1 VNLPGGLHIE
11 IRGEQ
16 IRARDF
22 SFRPIT
28 GALEMQL
35 QDLLHECSANDEAHP
50 VWISRFLTTIL
61 ARLATQKISPDD
73 EKSLTLVREL
83 CVADR
88 HYLLLQWRLQL
99 AGGSDYEW
107 LSAHCPACTARYDFP
122 LEWAQL
128 PVKPA
133 GENFPQIS
141 FLLNDSSINN
151 GEAIQ
156 VRVPRGS
163 DQEFIA
169 QFHAQV
175 HVQEKVQDEMDLRTQ
190 LLQRLIIA
198 DNPRAL
204 VQALDEDEIVRIETA
219 LEQAA
224 PELAQ
229 QLQLA
234 CPECGEQHQVQLDW
248 YRGMHKPI
256 DELLDQIH
264 RLAANYHWSEQEI
277 LALPKQRRTAYLRRL
292 DRDRGIS
299 SWADT
304 TGAAL

>member
-11 IRGEQ
+11 IDGQ
-16 IRARDF
+16 PTLVRDF

-35 QDLLHECSANDEAHP
+35 QDLLHECSANNAAHP
-50 VWISRFLTTIL
+50 VWISRFLTLVL
-61 ARLATQKISPDD
+61 ARLAMQKMAPDE
-73 EKSLTLVREL
+73 EKSLLLVREL

-88 HYLLLQWRLQL
+88 HFLLLQWRLFV

-107 LSAHCPACTARYDFP
+107 LGAHCPACAARYDFP

-133 GENFPQIS
+133 GEHFPQVS

-169 QFHAQV
+169 QLHTQV
-175 HVQEKVQDEMDLRTQ
+175 HTQNETDLRTQ
-190 LLQRLIIA
+190 LLQRLIVV
-198 DNPRAL
+198 DNPHAL
-204 VQALDEDEIVRIETA
+204 VQTLDEDEIARIETA

-248 YRGMHKPI
+248 YRGIHKPI

-292 DRDRGIS
+292 DRERGVS
-299 SWADT
+299 NWADA

>member
-1 VNLPGGLHIE
+1 MNLPGGLLIE
-11 IRGEQ
+11 IDGQ
-16 IRARDF
+16 PTLVRDF

-50 VWISRFLTTIL
+50 VWISRFLTVIL
-61 ARLATQKISPDD
+61 ARLATQKIESDD
-73 EKSLTLVREL
+73 EKSMTMVREL

-88 HYLLLQWRLQL
+88 HYLLLQWRLML

-107 LSAHCPACTARYDFP
+107 LSACCPVCEARYDFP

-133 GENFPQIS
+133 GEQFPQFT
-141 FLLNDSSINN
+141 FLLNHSVN

-169 QFHAQV
+169 QLTIDK
-175 HVQEKVQDEMDLRTQ
+175 ENLRAH

-198 DNPRAL
+198 DNSRAL
-204 VQALDEDEIVRIETA
+204 VQALDEDEIARLETA

-248 YRGMHKPI
+248 YRGIHKPV
-256 DELLDQIH
+256 DELLDQVH

-277 LALPKQRRTAYLRRL
+277 LALPKQRRAAYLRRL
-292 DRDRGIS
+292 DRERGVS
-299 SWADT
+299 SWADA

>member
-1 VNLPGGLHIE
+1 VNLPGGLLIE
-11 IRGEQ
+11 IDGQ
-16 IRARDF
+16 PTLVRDF

-35 QDLLHECSANDEAHP
+35 QDLLHECSVNDEAHP
-50 VWISRFLTTIL
+50 VWISRFLTVIL
-61 ARLATQKISPDD
+61 ARLATQKIEPDD
-73 EKSLTLVREL
+73 ENSMAMVREL

-88 HYLLLQWRLQL
+88 HYLLLQWRLML

-107 LSAHCPACTARYDFP
+107 LSACCPVCEARYDFP

-133 GENFPQIS
+133 GEQFPQFT
-141 FLLNDSSINN
+141 FLLNHSLN

-169 QFHAQV
+169 QLTI
-175 HVQEKVQDEMDLRTQ
+175 DEENLRAH

-198 DNPRAL
+198 DNSRAL
-204 VQALDEDEIVRIETA
+204 VQALDEDDIARLETA

-248 YRGMHKPI
+248 YRGIHKPV
-256 DELLDQIH
+256 DELLDQVH
-264 RLAANYHWSEQEI
+264 CLAANYHWSEQEI
-277 LALPKQRRTAYLRRL
+277 LALPKQRRAAYLRRL
-292 DRDRGIS
+292 DRERGVS
-299 SWADT
+299 SWADA

>member
-1 VNLPGGLHIE
+1 MNLPGGLHIE
-11 IRGEQ
+11 IDGQ
-16 IRARDF
+16 LTLVRDF
-22 SFRPIT
+22 HFRPIT

-35 QDLLHECSANDEAHP
+35 QDLLHECSANKEAHP
-50 VWISRFLTTIL
+50 VWVSRFLAAIL
-61 ARLATQKISPDD
+61 ARLGIREIEPDS
-73 EKSLTLVREL
+73 EQSLKLVREL

-88 HYLLLQWRLQL
+88 HYLLLQWRLFV

-107 LSAHCPACTARYDFP
+107 LCGHCPACAARYDFP

-133 GENFPQIS
+133 GEDFPEIS
-141 FLLNDSSINN
+141 FFLNDASINSGN
-151 GEAIQ
+151 AIQ

-169 QFHAQV
+169 QLNAQS
-175 HVQEKVQDEMDLRTQ
+175 ETDLRIQ

-198 DNPRAL
+198 DNPHAL
-204 VQALDEDEIVRIETA
+204 VQTLDEDEIERIETA

-248 YRGMHKPI
+248 YRGIHKPI
-256 DELLDQIH
+256 GELLDQIH
-264 RLAANYHWSEQEI
+264 RLATNYHWSEQEI

-292 DRDRGIS
+292 DRARGVS
-299 SWADT
+299 NWADV

>member
-1 VNLPGGLHIE
+1 VNLPGGLVIE
-11 IRGEQ
+11 IDGQ
-16 IRARDF
+16 PTLVRDF

-35 QDLLHECSANDEAHP
+35 QDLLQECSANNEAHP
-50 VWISRFLTTIL
+50 VWVSRFLAATL
-61 ARLATQKISPDD
+61 ARLATQKILLDD
-73 EKSLTLVREL
+73 EKSVARGLELVREL

-88 HYLLLQWRLQL
+88 HYLLLQWRLFV

-107 LSAHCPACTARYDFP
+107 LGAHCPACAVRYDFP

-133 GENFPQIS
+133 GEHFPQIS
-141 FLLNDSSINN
+141 FLLNDSLINN

-169 QFHAQV
+169 QYAHV
-175 HVQEKVQDEMDLRTQ
+175 HTQDETDLRTQ
-190 LLQRLIIA
+190 LLQRLIIT
-198 DNPRAL
+198 DNPHAL
-204 VQALDEDEIVRIETA
+204 VQALDEDEVARIETA

-248 YRGMHKPI
+248 YRGIHKPV
-256 DELLDQIH
+256 DELLDQVH

-277 LALPKQRRTAYLRRL
+277 LALPKQRRAAYLRRL
-292 DRDRGIS
+292 DRDRGVS
-299 SWADT
+299 NWADA

>member
-11 IRGEQ
+11 IDGQ
-16 IRARDF
+16 PTLVRDF

-35 QDLLHECSANDEAHP
+35 QDLLHECSANNAAHP
-50 VWISRFLTTIL
+50 VWISRFLTLVL
-61 ARLATQKISPDD
+61 ARLAMQKMAPDE
-73 EKSLTLVREL
+73 EKSLLLVREL

-88 HYLLLQWRLQL
+88 HFLLLQWRLFV

-107 LSAHCPACTARYDFP
+107 LGAHCPACAARYDFP

-133 GENFPQIS
+133 GEHFPQIS

-169 QFHAQV
+169 QLHTQV
-175 HVQEKVQDEMDLRTQ
+175 HTQNETDLRTQ
-190 LLQRLIIA
+190 LLQRLIVA
-198 DNPRAL
+198 DNPRTL
-204 VQALDEDEIVRIETA
+204 IQALDEDDIARIETA

-248 YRGMHKPI
+248 YRGIHKPV

-264 RLAANYHWSEQEI
+264 RLAANYHWSEQDI

-292 DRDRGIS
+292 DRDRGVS
-299 SWADT
+299 NWADA

>member
-1 VNLPGGLHIE
+1 MNLPGGLVID
-11 IRGEQ
+11 IDGKATRV
-16 IRARDF
+16 RDF
-22 SFRPIT
+22 SFRPVT

-35 QDLLHECSANDEAHP
+35 QDLLQECSANDDVHP
-50 VWISRFLTTIL
+50 VWISRFLAVVL
-61 ARLATQKISPDD
+61 ARLATQKIVPDD
-73 EKSLTLVREL
+73 EKSLALVREL

-88 HYLLLQWRLQL
+88 HYVLLQWRLFV

-107 LSAHCPACTARYDFP
+107 LGAHCPACEARYDFP

-133 GENFPQIS
+133 GENFPQFP
-141 FLLNDSSINN
+141 FLLSNS
-151 GEAIQ
+151 ETIQ

-163 DQEFIA
+163 DQEFLA
-169 QFHAQV
+169 QLRAQDKSDLHV
-175 HVQEKVQDEMDLRTQ
+175 HLLR
-190 LLQRLIIA
+190 RLIIA
-198 DNPRAL
+198 ENSHAL
-204 VQALDEDEIVRIETA
+204 VQVLDETEIARIENA
-219 LEQAA
+219 VEQAS

-248 YRGMHKPI
+248 YRGIHKPV
-256 DELLDQIH
+256 DDLLDQIH

-292 DRDRGIS
+292 DRDRGVS
-299 SWADT
+299 NWADA

>member
-1 VNLPGGLHIE
+1 MNLPGGLHIE
-11 IRGEQ
+11 IDGQ
-16 IRARDF
+16 PTLVRDF

-35 QDLLHECSANDEAHP
+35 QDLLHECSANNAAHP
-50 VWISRFLTTIL
+50 VWISRFLTLVL
-61 ARLATQKISPDD
+61 ARLATQKIEPDS
-73 EKSLTLVREL
+73 EQSLKLVREL

-88 HYLLLQWRLQL
+88 HFLLLQWRLFVV
-99 AGGSDYEW
+99 GGSDYEW
-107 LSAHCPACTARYDFP
+107 LGAHCPACAARYDFP

-133 GENFPQIS
+133 GEHFPQIS

-169 QFHAQV
+169 QLHSQS
-175 HVQEKVQDEMDLRTQ
+175 ETDLRTQ
-190 LLQRLIIA
+190 LLQRLIVA
-198 DNPRAL
+198 DNPHAL
-204 VQALDEDEIVRIETA
+204 VQTLDEDEIARIETA

-292 DRDRGIS
+292 DRERGVSNWGIGN
-299 SWADT
+299 WADA

>member
-1 VNLPGGLHIE
+1 MNLPGGLHIE
-11 IRGEQ
+11 IDGEL
-16 IRARDF
+16 IHARDF

-35 QDLLHECSANDEAHP
+35 QDLLQECSAHDEAHP
-50 VWISRFLTTIL
+50 VWISRFLTVVL
-61 ARLATQKISPDD
+61 ARLAQQKIAPDE
-73 EKSLTLVREL
+73 EKSLALVREL

-88 HYLLLQWRLQL
+88 HYLLLQWRLML

-133 GENFPQIS
+133 GENFPHIS
-141 FLLNDSSINN
+141 YLLDDLSINN
-151 GEAIQ
+151 GDAIR

-169 QFHAQV
+169 HLHAQ
-175 HVQEKVQDEMDLRTQ
+175 ENTQDETDLRTQ

-204 VQALDEDEIVRIETA
+204 VQALDKEEIARIETA

-234 CPECGEQHQVQLDW
+234 CPECGEQHHVQLDW

-292 DRDRGIS
+292 DRDRGVS

>member
-1 VNLPGGLHIE
+1 MNLPGGLIIE
-11 IRGEQ
+11 IDGEAR
-16 IRARDF
+16 RARDF

-28 GALEMQL
+28 GALEMRL
-35 QDLLHECSANDEAHP
+35 QDLLCECSANDEAHP
-50 VWISRFLTTIL
+50 VWISRFLTVIL
-61 ARLATQKISPDD
+61 ARLATQKIELDD
-73 EKSLTLVREL
+73 EKNMAKGLELVREL
-83 CVADR
+83 CVGDR
-88 HYLLLQWRLQL
+88 HFLLLQWRLML

-107 LSAHCPACTARYDFP
+107 LSAHCPACAARYDFP
-122 LEWAQL
+122 LEWAKL

-133 GENFPQIS
+133 CENFPKIS

-156 VRVPRGS
+156 VRVPNGS

-169 QFHAQV
+169 QLNTQS
-175 HVQEKVQDEMDLRTQ
+175 KTDLRRQ
-190 LLQRLIIA
+190 LLQRLVIA
-198 DNPRAL
+198 DNPQAL
-204 VQALDEDEIVRIETA
+204 VQALEEDEIARIETV

-234 CPECGEQHQVQLDW
+234 CPECGEQHRVQLDW
-248 YRGMHKPI
+248 YRGIHKPV
-256 DELLDQIH
+256 DELLDQVH

-277 LALPKQRRTAYLRRL
+277 LALPKQRRAAYLRRL
-292 DRDRGIS
+292 ERDRGVS
-299 SWADT
+299 SWAEA

>member
-1 VNLPGGLHIE
+1 MNLPGGLHIE
-11 IRGEQ
+11 IDGQ
-16 IRARDF
+16 PTLVRDF

-35 QDLLHECSANDEAHP
+35 QDLLHECSANNAAHP
-50 VWISRFLTTIL
+50 VWISRLLTQVL
-61 ARLATQKISPDD
+61 ARLATQKIEPDS
-73 EKSLTLVREL
+73 EQSLKLVREL

-88 HYLLLQWRLQL
+88 HFLLLQWRLFVV
-99 AGGSDYEW
+99 GGSDYEW
-107 LSAHCPACTARYDFP
+107 LGAHCPACAARYDFP

-133 GENFPQIS
+133 GEHFPQIS

-169 QFHAQV
+169 QLNPQS
-175 HVQEKVQDEMDLRTQ
+175 ETDLRTQ
-190 LLQRLIIA
+190 LLQRLIVA
-198 DNPRAL
+198 DNPHAL
-204 VQALDEDEIVRIETA
+204 VQTLDEDEIARIETA

-229 QLQLA
+229 QLQLT

-248 YRGMHKPI
+248 YRGMHKPV
-256 DELLDQIH
+256 DELLDEIH

-292 DRDRGIS
+292 DRDRGVS
-299 SWADT
+299 NWADAR
-304 TGAAL
+304 GAAL

>member
-1 VNLPGGLHIE
+1 VNLPGGLVIE
-11 IRGEQ
+11 INGEPTLV
-16 IRARDF
+16 RDF

-35 QDLLHECSANDEAHP
+35 QDLLQECSANNTAHP
-50 VWISRFLTTIL
+50 VWVSRFLVAIL
-61 ARLATQKISPDD
+61 ARLATRKIEPDD
-73 EKSLTLVREL
+73 EKSMAMVREL

-88 HYLLLQWRLQL
+88 HYLLLQWRLML
-99 AGGSDYEW
+99 AGGSDFEW
-107 LSAHCPACTARYDFP
+107 LSAHCPACEARYDFP

-133 GENFPQIS
+133 GEYFPQFPF
-141 FLLNDSSINN
+141 FLNNTSINN

-169 QFHAQV
+169 QLHTQV
-175 HVQEKVQDEMDLRTQ
+175 HTQDETNLRAH
-190 LLQRLIIA
+190 LLQHLIIA

-204 VQALDEDEIVRIETA
+204 VQALDDDEIARIETA

-248 YRGMHKPI
+248 YRGIHKPV
-256 DELLDQIH
+256 DELLDQVH
-264 RLAANYHWSEQEI
+264 SLAANYHWSEREI

-292 DRDRGIS
+292 DRDRGVS
-299 SWADT
+299 SWVDA

>member
-1 VNLPGGLHIE
+1 MNLPGGLHIE
-11 IRGEQ
+11 IDGQ
-16 IRARDF
+16 PTLVRDF

-35 QDLLHECSANDEAHP
+35 QDLLHECSANNAAHP
-50 VWISRFLTTIL
+50 VWISRFLTLVL
-61 ARLATQKISPDD
+61 ARLAMQKMAPDE
-73 EKSLTLVREL
+73 EKSLLLVREL

-88 HYLLLQWRLQL
+88 HFLLLQWRLFV

-107 LSAHCPACTARYDFP
+107 LGAHCPACAARYDFP

-133 GENFPQIS
+133 GEHFPQIS

-169 QFHAQV
+169 QLHTQV
-175 HVQEKVQDEMDLRTQ
+175 HTQNETDLRTQ
-190 LLQRLIIA
+190 LLQRLIVA
-198 DNPRAL
+198 DNPRTL
-204 VQALDEDEIVRIETA
+204 IQALDEDDIARIETA

-248 YRGMHKPI
+248 YRGIHKPV

-264 RLAANYHWSEQEI
+264 RLAANYHWSEQDI

-292 DRDRGIS
+292 DRDRGVS
-299 SWADT
+299 NWADA

>member
-1 VNLPGGLHIE
+1 MNLPGGLVIE
-11 IRGEQ
+11 IDGEPTLV
-16 IRARDF
+16 RDF

-35 QDLLHECSANDEAHP
+35 QDLLQECSANNAAHP
-50 VWISRFLTTIL
+50 VWISRFLVAIL
-61 ARLATQKISPDD
+61 AHLATRKIEPDD
-73 EKSLTLVREL
+73 EKSMAMVREL

-88 HYLLLQWRLQL
+88 HYLLLQWRLML

-107 LSAHCPACTARYDFP
+107 LSAHCPACEARYDFP

-133 GENFPQIS
+133 GESFPQFPF
-141 FLLNDSSINN
+141 FLANASINN

-169 QFHAQV
+169 QLDT
-175 HVQEKVQDEMDLRTQ
+175 QDETNLRAH
-190 LLQRLIIA
+190 LLQHLIIA

-204 VQALDEDEIVRIETA
+204 VQALDDDEIARIEIA

-224 PELAQ
+224 PELTQ

-248 YRGMHKPI
+248 YRGIHKPV
-256 DELLDQIH
+256 DELLDQVH
-264 RLAANYHWSEQEI
+264 SLAANYHWSEREI

-292 DRDRGIS
+292 DRDRGVS
-299 SWADT
+299 SWVDA

>member
-11 IRGEQ
+11 IDGQ
-16 IRARDF
+16 PTLVRDF

-35 QDLLHECSANDEAHP
+35 QDLLHECSANNAAHP
-50 VWISRFLTTIL
+50 VWISRFLTLVL
-61 ARLATQKISPDD
+61 ARLAMQKMAPDE
-73 EKSLTLVREL
+73 EKSLLLVREL

-88 HYLLLQWRLQL
+88 HFLLLQWRLFV

-107 LSAHCPACTARYDFP
+107 LGAHCPACAARYDFP

-133 GENFPQIS
+133 GEHFPQIS

-169 QFHAQV
+169 QLHTQV
-175 HVQEKVQDEMDLRTQ
+175 HTQNETDLRTQ
-190 LLQRLIIA
+190 LLQRLIVA
-198 DNPRAL
+198 DNPRTL
-204 VQALDEDEIVRIETA
+204 IQALDEDDIARIETA

-248 YRGMHKPI
+248 YRGIHKPV

-264 RLAANYHWSEQEI
+264 RLAANYHWSEQDI

-292 DRDRGIS
+292 DRDRGVS
-299 SWADT
+299 NWADA
-304 TGAAL
+304 TGAAR